1 MVLSGAKVLLHPAL
15 CQKRCVSCFCFP
27 RKKTFFYEKMLF
39 SHFALLYGSAR
50 VEPDHENHQFSWK
63 TMIFIDFISFQ
74 FSPLSYLRVPWYST
88 FTHSIMLL
96 RIHRFA
102 RNLVKS
108 LYGIWNTLQAIHFC
122 SPGLIMGRNRWS
134 TQNRGCKW
142 KVFGA
147 LAATQI
153 QATRQTSWIMGLK
166 SVRCNDAHRCWYN
179 CAKSPLTKYS
189 NSLKNDIKVRI
200 LHSKTLNFPQ
210 NHVKYA
216 KIVTF

>member
-1 MVLSGAKVLLHPAL
+1 MK
-15 CQKRCVSCFCFP
+15 
-27 RKKTFFYEKMLF
+27 
-39 SHFALLYGSAR
+39 
-50 VEPDHENHQFSWK
+50 NH
-63 TMIFIDFISFQ
+63 DFISVQ
-74 FSPLSYLRVPWYST
+74 FSLYSYLRVPWYST
-88 FTHSIMLL
+88 FTHPIMLL

-166 SVRCNDAHRCWYN
+166 SLCCNDTHRCWYN
-179 CAKSPLTKYS
+179 CAKAALTKYS
-189 NSLKNDIKVRI
+189 DSLKNDMQVRI
-200 LHSKTLNFPQ
+200 LQSKTMNFTQ
-210 NHVKYA
+210 IHVKIY
-216 KIVTF
+216 KNRVFLHFRD

>member
-1 MVLSGAKVLLHPAL
+1 MK
-15 CQKRCVSCFCFP
+15 F
-27 RKKTFFYEKMLF
+27 
-39 SHFALLYGSAR
+39 
-50 VEPDHENHQFSWK
+50 DENPL
-63 TMIFIDFISFQ
+63 IFNDFISFQ
-74 FSPLSYLRVPWYST
+74 FSPYSYLRVPWYST
-88 FTHSIMLL
+88 FTHPIMLL

-210 NHVKYA
+210 NHVKIC
-216 KIVTF
+216 KNRDFLDFLD

>member
-1 MVLSGAKVLLHPAL
+1 MPIPPPRVLPPATIWSE
-15 CQKRCVSCFCFP
+15 QPESSCIM
-27 RKKTFFYEKMLF
+27 KTINFMK
-39 SHFALLYGSAR
+39 SH
-50 VEPDHENHQFSWK
+50 
-63 TMIFIDFISFQ
+63 DFISVQ
-74 FSPLSYLRVPWYST
+74 FSLYSYLRVPWYST
-88 FTHSIMLL
+88 FTHPIMLL
-96 RIHRFA
+96 RTHRFA

-147 LAATQI
+147 LATTQI

-210 NHVKYA
+210 NHVKIC
-216 KIVTF
+216 KNRDFLDFLD